1 MLERILRV
9 MGWTLAH
16 LPEGLLRGLAG
27 ALGDVLYFGFPRRR
41 RLVLS
46 NLHHAFADR
55 PVRWQ
60 RAIGRESCRRLIE
73 TGLLSFALPC
83 LPPARLRGMIRAT
96 PALAAALAA
105 HRAGDAAGAGAGPR
119 PTIFA
124 TAHLCYWETET
135 AMALAVPPPF
145 PEFGVIFR
153 PLDNAA
159 ADAWMKRSRER
170 FGMRLLSR
178 KAGFQE
184 AMKILRRN
192 GCLGLLVDQN
202 AGLQGALSTLFG
214 RVCSTSELA
223 GLLAERFRADVYA
236 LYPRRL
242 AFWRI
247 ELDAHRIARGG
258 AAEDATLALNRHLE
272 AHLRSSDDA
281 CASWLWAHDRWR
293 NQDIPARRLRL
304 EAKRNLLEADLRGR
318 GLATLPRQTRLWIRL
333 PNWLGDVVMA
343 IPLLRA
349 LRVSRPDAEITLQAR
364 PQFCPWLEQAGVA
377 DRVHPL
383 PPPGPAR
390 FLHFR
395 RLRHDYPDCYL
406 LFTNSIR
413 GDLEAWLT
421 RCRQRFGVVR
431 RGRPR
436 PLLTHAW
443 RVPDDFDETR
453 RHQLGLWEQFLR
465 HFGLNAPPDFTPLAF
480 PPPGSPPATSELVT
494 IGLICGSENDPAK
507 RWPTVHWRAFL
518 ARASAAHPHLRF
530 RLFGTAKDQPVADA
544 VARDLGTP
552 VENLAGRTD
561 LVAFAARL
569 RECRL
574 LVTNDTGGM
583 HLANAVGVPLLA
595 LFGPTNP
602 VRTAPVF
609 RSPVR
614 VLQPPGC
621 PPAGGGKLVDLS
633 PDAVLAAVDELLST
647 PD

>member
-1 MLERILRV
+1 MFELILRAT
-9 MGWTLAH
+9 GWTLAH
-16 LPEGLLRGLAG
+16 LPEALLRGVAV
-27 ALGDVLYFGFPRRR
+27 ALGDLLYFGLPRRR
-41 RLVLS
+41 QLVLS
-46 NLHHAFADR
+46 NLHHAFHDR

-60 RAIGRESCRRLIE
+60 RKTGRASCRRLIE
-73 TGLLSFALPC
+73 TGLLSIAMPY
-83 LPPARLRGMIRAT
+83 LPPGRLRGMIRTA
-96 PALAAALAA
+96 PALTTALAA
-105 HRAGDAAGAGAGPR
+105 HRAGSAAAGTAPR
-119 PTIFA
+119 PTLFA
-124 TAHLCYWETET
+124 TAHLCYWECQT

-145 PEFGVIFR
+145 PEFGVIYR
-153 PLDNAA
+153 PLDHEA
-159 ADAWMKRSRER
+159 ADAWMKRARER

-192 GCLGLLVDQN
+192 GCLGLLFDQN

-223 GLLAERFRADVYA
+223 GLLAERFCADVYA

-247 ELDAHRIARGG
+247 ELDVERLASDG
-258 AAEDATLALNRHLE
+258 AADDVTLALNRWLE
-272 AHLRSSDDA
+272 SHLRAGDDA

-304 EAKRNLLEADLRGR
+304 EAKRNLLEADLRRR
-318 GLATLPRQTRLWIRL
+318 GLTVLPRTTRLWIRL

-349 LRVSRPDAEITLQAR
+349 LRASRPDAEITLLAR
-364 PQFCPWLEQAGVA
+364 PRFCPWLEQAGVA
-377 DRVHPL
+377 DRIHSL
-383 PPPGPAR
+383 PPPGLAG

-395 RLRHDYPDCYL
+395 GLRRQYPDCYL
-406 LFTNSIR
+406 LFTNSVR
-413 GDLEAWLT
+413 GDLEASFT

-443 RVPDDFDETR
+443 RVPGDFDESH
-453 RHQLGLWEQFLR
+453 RHQIELWEQFLR
-465 HFGLNAPPDFTPLAF
+465 HFGLNATPDFIPLA
-480 PPPGSPPATSELVT
+480 SPPAGPPSASSDIAL

-507 RWPTVHWRAFL
+507 RWPAVHWRTFIT
-518 ARASAAHPHLRF
+518 RAAAAHSHLRF
-530 RLFGTAKDQPVADA
+530 RLFGTAIDHAVAVA
-544 VARDLGTP
+544 VARELSAP

-583 HLANAVGVPLLA
+583 HLANALGVPLLA

-602 VRTAPVF
+602 LRTAPVF
-609 RSPVR
+609 RAPVR

-621 PPAGGGKLVDLS
+621 PPAGGGRLADL
-633 PDAVLAAVDELLST
+633 PPATVLAAFEEMLAS
-647 PD
+647 PR